1 MDIFIAVV
9 VLALVVLAVKYYL
22 DHKKPDVVVNPE
34 PEAPYKVEP
43 PVETPVETS
52 VAPVVITPVVAAPVK
67 PATPELKV
75 VNGAKRSLA
84 PKTPT
89 QRVKKRLD
97 VKPAINPVA
106 KPAAK
111 PKSPRKP
118 KPTSTPTP

>member
-1 MDIFIAVV
+1 MDIIIAVV

-22 DHKKPDVVVNPE
+22 DHKKPDVVANPE

-43 PVETPVETS
+43 PVEAPVETS
-52 VAPVVITPVVAAPVK
+52 AAPVVTAPVK

-84 PKTPT
+84 PKTPA
-89 QRVKKRLD
+89 QRVKKRVD
-97 VKPAINPVA
+97 VKPAIKPVA
-106 KPAAK
+106 KPTAK

>member
-1 MDIFIAVV
+1 MDIIIAVV

-22 DHKKPDVVVNPE
+22 DHKKPDVVADPE

-43 PVETPVETS
+43 PVE
-52 VAPVVITPVVAAPVK
+52 APVVITPVVAEPVK

-97 VKPAINPVA
+97 VKPAIKPVA
-106 KPAAK
+106 RPAAK

>member
-1 MDIFIAVV
+1 MDIFITVV

-22 DHKKPDVVVNPE
+22 DHKKPDVVANPE

-43 PVETPVETS
+43 SVETPVETPPS
-52 VAPVVITPVVAAPVK
+52 PVVIEPVK

-75 VNGAKRSLA
+75 VNGAKRSLS
-84 PKTPT
+84 PKTPA

-97 VKPAINPVA
+97 VKPAI
-106 KPAAK
+106 KPEDK

-118 KPTSTPTP
+118 KAKPTP